1 MNRHRFGLFLSIG
14 LLLLLTIGARSQP
27 IKPQQL
33 LLAQVQTQNR
43 AMTPQAVIERL
54 FTTKEIEANWFTAA
68 FSAQVPAVQVQQ
80 IVNSLKE
87 QLGNYQKVEAENG
100 GYLVILERGSVP
112 TKIAL
117 DSEGKIAGLLFEPP
131 RSNAISL
138 PEAIAKFKE
147 LPGKVSFLVL
157 EGKSEKAALN
167 AKVPLGVGSAF
178 KLAIL
183 NVLKSQIAAGKRSW
197 RDVVEL
203 QSQAKSLPS
212 GVLQTW
218 PDGSLLTVQ
227 TLASL
232 MISQSDNTATDTL
245 LYLAGR
251 ENVEAIASR
260 NQPFLTTRELFVLKS
275 SKNQDLLKRY
285 RAGNESEKRAVLEE
299 VNKRSLPDISEFE
312 GNPVALDVEWFF
324 TAEELCKSME
334 NVADL
339 PLMSI
344 NPGVVN
350 PKEWERVAFK
360 GGSEPGVLNL
370 TTWLQAKNG
379 KTYCVVA
386 TWNHTATVDDA
397 KLMNI
402 YSAAIAG
409 LK

>member
-1 MNRHRFGLFLSIG
+1 MYRLGSFLSTG
-14 LLLLLTIGARSQP
+14 LLLLLVPGVRSQP
-27 IKPQQL
+27 VKPQQL
-33 LLAQVQTQNR
+33 LLAQIQTPNR
-43 AMTPQAVIERL
+43 SMTPQAAIDRL
-54 FTTKEIEANWFTAA
+54 FTTKEIQADWFTAA

-80 IVNSLKE
+80 IVNSIKE
-87 QLGNYQKVEAENG
+87 QLGDYQKVEAENG

-112 TKIAL
+112 TQIAL
-117 DSEGKIAGLLFEPP
+117 DADGKIAGLLFQPP

-167 AKVPLGVGSAF
+167 AEVSLGVGSAF

-183 NVLKSQIAAGKRSW
+183 NVLKSQIATGKRSW

-245 LYLAGR
+245 LYLVGR

-260 NQPFLTTRELFVLKS
+260 NRPFLTTREFFVLKS
-275 SKNQDLLKRY
+275 SKNQDLLKQY
-285 RAGNESEKRAVLEE
+285 RAGSESEKRAVLDE
-299 VNKRSLPDISEFE
+299 VKKRSLPDISEFE

-324 TAEELCKSME
+324 TAEELCKLME

-350 PKEWERVAFK
+350 PKDWERVAFK
-360 GGSEPGVLNL
+360 GGSEPGVLNF

-386 TWNHTATVDDA
+386 TWNHTSTVDDA